1 MVVQTRAS
9 ADFLHVSS
17 RRETQPH
24 VRRVEDLRDVLAI
37 PSVGFGDVE
46 HVILEVGD
54 SRNHGRGVGARRRSI
69 SAAPDLWAGTG
80 GEAAGGW
87 G

>member
-37 PSVGFGDVE
+37 PSVGLGDIE
-46 HVILEVGD
+46 HVVLKVGN
-54 SRNHGRGVGARRRSI
+54 SRNRARGVGAKGMRI
-69 SAAPDLWAGTG
+69 SAAPDLWSGAG
-80 GEAAGGW
+80 GEAAGG
-87 G
+87 